1 MSVKQPPLFLTDN
14 IKMDRIPT
22 KIKWKIHALFA
33 LGYSKK
39 KKTNRVGRRRGVE
52 DILFLKNPWNFS
64 FFTLFLE
71 IRDKF
76 VFKVKLNPW
85 KFHKIV
91 SDPSEIP
98 RPKTKTPLEIPH
110 CFFFFTLGN
119 PTSFLGN
126 PQKIH
131 MLFLWY
137 PWP

>member
-1 MSVKQPPLFLTDN
+1 MKNTCPFCFGLFQ
-14 IKMDRIPT
+14 
-22 KIKWKIHALFA
+22 
-33 LGYSKK
+33 K
-39 KKTNRVGRRRGVE
+39 KKTNRVGRGRGVE

-76 VFKVKLNPW
+76 VFNVKLNPW

-110 CFFFFTLGN
+110 CFFFFTLRN

-131 MLFLWY
+131 MLFL
-137 PWP
+137 